1 MSLSAFDSPALRADT
16 PMMAARALGHVPVLP
31 AEVLAALSPRA
42 GETYLDCTAGLGGH
56 AALIAPLLGASGTI
70 VLNDLDASNL
80 ARAKERIEALAAAS
94 DAEASLPPIGIPRV
108 VTIHANFAEA
118 PRRMAEMGLSAD
130 MVLADLGFASTQ
142 VDDAARGFSFMR
154 DGPLD
159 MRLDPSPGKP
169 TAADLVNTLSERELA
184 DILHEFGEERAA
196 RLVSAKIVAS
206 RKDGPISTTSRLAEI
221 VRSVVRSPHFGIDP
235 ATRTFQALRIAV
247 NDEMGSLRALLDS
260 VSRAAS
266 RRGSSGGGGATPLWL
281 AAGSRVAL
289 ISFHSLEDRPVK
301 QAFADLMQ
309 RDLARAIGKKPT
321 EATDEERANNPRS
334 RSAKL
339 RAIQIL

>member
-1 MSLSAFDSPALRADT
+1 MPEPQKGHPSPR
-16 PMMAARALGHVPVLP
+16 GHTPVLP
-31 AEVLAALSPRA
+31 AETLAALSPRP

-56 AALIAPLLGASGTI
+56 AALIAPHIGPTGTI
-70 VLNDLDASNL
+70 ILNDLDASNL
-80 ARAKERIEALAAAS
+80 ARAQQRL
-94 DAEASLPPIGIPRV
+94 DSLPAEHKPSV

-118 PRRMAEMGLSAD
+118 PRRVVEMGLRAD

-169 TAADLVNTLSERELA
+169 SAADLVNTLSEQELA
-184 DILHEFGEERAA
+184 DILFEYAEERASRA
-196 RLVSAKIVAS
+196 ISAKIVAV
-206 RKDGPISTTSRLAEI
+206 RKSGPIQTTSQLAEL
-221 VRSVVRSPHFGIDP
+221 VRSVVRSPRPPGRGIDP

-260 VSRAAS
+260 ITRAAS
-266 RRGSSGGGGATPLWL
+266 RLRAAADSNATPTTPNLWL
-281 AAGSRVAL
+281 TNASRIAL

-301 QAFADLMQ
+301 QAFADLMD
-309 RDLARAIGKKPT
+309 RGLAKALGKKPT
-321 EATDEERANNPRS
+321 EATDDERANNPRS

-339 RAIQIL
+339 RAIQIQ